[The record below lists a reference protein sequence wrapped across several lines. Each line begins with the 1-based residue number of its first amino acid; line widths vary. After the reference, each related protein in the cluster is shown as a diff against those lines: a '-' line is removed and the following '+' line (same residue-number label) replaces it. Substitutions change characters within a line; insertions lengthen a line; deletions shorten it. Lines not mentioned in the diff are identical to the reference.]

1 MQLLEQQRK
10 QGLRRLQDFEKNQ
23 QLLLRE
29 EQNWCESVAAQQN
42 TNSKYRLQQHSQ
54 HAALKNLEESK
65 SGTSKAIFDTP
76 KSAIESDSTK
86 FARGVTGKGDDTV
99 LDHVNPNSRYANDFE
114 ELEEIGRGGFGRVQ
128 KVRSNRGR
136 TNGKQFAMKVMAK
149 NRCKEIKSVKNELDL
164 LKNLKSDF
172 VINMHYAFQDEEN
185 LYLVMDLLEGG
196 DLHF

>member
-65 SGTSKAIFDTP
+65 SGTSKALFDTP

-99 LDHVNPNSRYANDFE
+99 LDHVNLNSRYANDFE
-114 ELEEIGRGGFGRVQ
+114 ELEEIGRGGFGIVYKARHRLDGNIYAV
-128 KVRSNRGR
+128 KKIKLSD
-136 TNGKQFAMKVMAK
+136 K
-149 NRCKEIKSVKNELDL
+149 NSAENKRIRREIT
-164 LKNLKSDF
+164 
-172 VINMHYAFQDEEN
+172 
-185 LYLVMDLLEGG
+185 YLSSLNN
-196 DLHF
+196 